1 MLTCLVRACVLHQEA
16 DTGAALK
23 EVKEARLEEGVTGPG
38 ESPRRGRGHRGA
50 CEMKEHQEE

>member
-1 MLTCLVRACVLHQEA
+1 MLHQEA